1 MLLLMRKFRV
11 LPVVCL
17 GLSAGLTGCIKTT
30 RLVQKTLAPE
40 MYRSASVE
48 TLQKEVS
55 DRDAAIK
62 TLNASVL
69 ITASTGGGKEG
80 QVTEYHAFQGYIFV
94 RKPQSLRVILQLPVI
109 GSRAL
114 DMVSDGGTFTLVHAT
129 AGHGDVWMQGSN
141 EVKAPSKNGLENLR
155 PPVFFDSLLVPG
167 VSPDEYV
174 ALNESTRIVPV
185 LGKKNEAMEEPDYD
199 LAIMKQKDG
208 KVLQTL
214 RVIHINRVNMLPY
227 QQDIYNDDGQVVT
240 QAKYDNYKDFGG
252 QQFPSLITITRPLDE
267 YSLKVQIK
275 SLKLNE
281 TLEDDQFELKIPDGV
296 TVQKMQ

>member
-1 MLLLMRKFRV
+1 M
-11 LPVVCL
+11 
-17 GLSAGLTGCIKTT
+17 GLSVGLTGCIKTT

-40 MYRSASVE
+40 IYRSASVE

-94 RKPQSLRVILQLPVI
+94 RKPRNLRVIMQLPVI

-114 DMVSDGGTFTLVHAT
+114 DMVSDGDIFTLVHAT

-141 EVKAPSKNGLENLR
+141 EVKTPSKNGLENLR

-227 QQDIYNDDGQVVT
+227 QQDIYNDNGQIVT
-240 QAKYDNYKDFGG
+240 QAVYDDYKDFGG
-252 QQFPSLITITRPLDE
+252 QQFPSLITIKRPLDE

-281 TLEDDQFELKIPDGV
+281 ALEDDQFELKIPDGV
-296 TVQKMQ
+296 AVQKMQ

>member
-1 MLLLMRKFRV
+1 
-11 LPVVCL
+11 
-17 GLSAGLTGCIKTT
+17 
-30 RLVQKTLAPE
+30 
-40 MYRSASVE
+40 
-48 TLQKEVS
+48 
-55 DRDAAIK
+55 
-62 TLNASVL
+62 
-69 ITASTGGGKEG
+69 
-80 QVTEYHAFQGYIFV
+80 
-94 RKPQSLRVILQLPVI
+94 
-109 GSRAL
+109 
-114 DMVSDGGTFTLVHAT
+114 
-129 AGHGDVWMQGSN
+129 
-141 EVKAPSKNGLENLR
+141 
-155 PPVFFDSLLVPG
+155 
-167 VSPDEYV
+167 
-174 ALNESTRIVPV
+174 LNESTRIVPV
-185 LGKKNEAMEEPDYD
+185 VGKKNEAMEEPDYD

-227 QQDIYNDDGQVVT
+227 QQDIYNDDGQIVT

>member
-11 LPVVCL
+11 FPVVCL
-17 GLSAGLTGCIKTT
+17 GLSVGLTGCIKTT

-94 RKPQSLRVILQLPVI
+94 RKPSDLRVILQVPVL
-109 GSRAL
+109 GSRGL
-114 DMVSDGGTFTLVHAT
+114 DMVSDAKGFTLVRAST
-129 AGHGDVWMQGSN
+129 HGDVWMQGTN
-141 EVKAPSKNGLENLR
+141 TVTKPSKNGLENLR
-155 PPVFFDSLLVPG
+155 PAVFFDSLLVPG
-167 VSPDEYV
+167 VSADEYV

-185 LGKKNEAMEEPDYD
+185 VGKKNEDMEEPDYD

-227 QQDIYNDDGQVVT
+227 RQDIYNDDGQVVT
-240 QAKYDNYKDFGG
+240 QAIYDNYKDFGG
-252 QQFPSLITITRPLDE
+252 QQFPSLITITRPLEE

-296 TVQKMQ
+296 TVQKME

>member
-1 MLLLMRKFRV
+1 MRKFRV
-11 LPVVCL
+11 FPVVCL
-17 GLSAGLTGCIKTT
+17 GLAVGLTGCIKTT

-40 MYRSASVE
+40 MYRSAGVE

-94 RKPQSLRVILQLPVI
+94 RKPSDLRVILQVPVL
-109 GSRAL
+109 GSRGL
-114 DMVSDGGTFTLVHAT
+114 DMVSDAKGFTLVRAST
-129 AGHGDVWMQGSN
+129 HGDVWMQGTN
-141 EVKAPSKNGLENLR
+141 TVTKPSKNGLENLR
-155 PPVFFDSLLVPG
+155 PAVFFDSLLVPG

-227 QQDIYNDDGQVVT
+227 QQDIYNDNGQIVT
-240 QAKYDNYKDFGG
+240 QAKYDNYQEFGG
-252 QQFPSLITITRPLDE
+252 TQFPSLITITRPLEE

-281 TLEDDQFELKIPDGV
+281 ALEDDQFVLKIPDGV
-296 TVQKMQ
+296 AVQQMQ

>member
-1 MLLLMRKFRV
+1 MRKFRV
-11 LPVVCL
+11 VPVVCL
-17 GLSAGLTGCIKTT
+17 GLSVGLTGCIKTT

-40 MYRSASVE
+40 IYRSASVE

-94 RKPQSLRVILQLPVI
+94 RKPRNLRVILQLPVI

-114 DMVSDGGTFTLVHAT
+114 DMVSNGDTFTLVHAT

-141 EVKAPSKNGLENLR
+141 EVKTPSKNGLENLR

-185 LGKKNEAMEEPDYD
+185 VGKKNEAMEEPDYD

-227 QQDIYNDDGQVVT
+227 QQDIYNDDGQIVT